1 MSRIA
6 KKPVD
11 IPSGVEV
18 EIGKG
23 SVVVKGPKG
32 VMAMDIHPRVQV
44 RQDENKLLFDVK
56 RRDLYAMAGSM
67 RSLVDNMVVGVS
79 KGFERKLEMVGI
91 GYRAQLKGGT
101 LQLTLGYSHPL
112 EYPVPQGITI
122 TTPSQTQVVV
132 QGIDKQKVGQV
143 AAEIRS
149 FRPPEPYKGKGVKY
163 ADEYILRKEAKK
175 K

>member
-18 EIGKG
+18 KIGEG
-23 SVVVKGPKG
+23 SVLVKGPKG
-32 VMAMDIHPRVQV
+32 AMAMDIHPRVQV

-67 RSLVDNMVVGVS
+67 RSLVGNMVVGVS
-79 KGFERKLEMVGI
+79 EGFERKLEMVGI

-101 LQLTLGYSHPL
+101 LQLTLGYSHPV

-132 QGIDKQKVGQV
+132 RGIDKQKVGQV

-163 ADEYILRKEAKK
+163 EDEYILRKEAKK

>member
-18 EIGKG
+18 KIGEG

-32 VMAMDIHPRVQV
+32 AMAMDIHPRVQV

-67 RSLVDNMVVGVS
+67 RSLVGNMVVGVS
-79 KGFERKLEMVGI
+79 EGFERKLEMVGI
-91 GYRAQLKGGT
+91 GYRAQLKSGT
-101 LQLTLGYSHPL
+101 LQLTLGYSHPV

-122 TTPSQTQVVV
+122 TTPSQTQIVV

-163 ADEYILRKEAKK
+163 ADENILRKEAKK

>member
-18 EIGKG
+18 EIGQG
-23 SVVVKGPKG
+23 GIVVKGPKG
-32 VMAMDIHPRVQV
+32 VLAMDTHPRVQL
-44 RQDENKLLFDVK
+44 RQDESKLLFDVK

-67 RSLVDNMVVGVS
+67 RSLVSNMVVGVS
-79 KGFERKLEMVGI
+79 KGFERKLELVGI
-91 GYRAQLKGGT
+91 GYRAQLKGDT
-101 LQLTLGYSHPL
+101 LQLTLGYSHPV

-163 ADEYILRKEAKK
+163 EDEYILRKEAKK